1 MIGKYALANYW
12 WQKKTPLVNIDML
25 QWDWKLSALV
35 IILSN
40 LFCLCPYVVLFL
52 LLQWATAWIYYICFE
67 NKIWPLMKKK
77 IQVFLNGNLVWVFR
91 SLVHK
96 LYVVVTES
104 QIYQWQRSTSV
115 LKVAAQF
122 NTIKYVLSADSNLDP
137 QY

>member
-1 MIGKYALANYW
+1 
-12 WQKKTPLVNIDML
+12 
-25 QWDWKLSALV
+25 
-35 IILSN
+35 
-40 LFCLCPYVVLFL
+40 
-52 LLQWATAWIYYICFE
+52 
-67 NKIWPLMKKK
+67 MKKK

-137 QY
+137 Q